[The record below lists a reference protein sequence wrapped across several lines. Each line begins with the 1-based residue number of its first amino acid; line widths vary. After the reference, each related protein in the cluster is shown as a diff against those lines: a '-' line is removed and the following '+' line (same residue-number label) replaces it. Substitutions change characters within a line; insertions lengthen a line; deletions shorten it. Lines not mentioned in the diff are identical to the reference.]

1 MVKKICHIEKS
12 ISGHAKCGYCY
23 SNIKK
28 GTSRVGTKRASQR
41 GLQWYHTTCFRQ
53 RTMEDAKRGHM
64 HFALDR
70 TSSRYH
76 KYFREEIKMYNTVR
90 WSYPLKKAIST
101 MTGKELREELKKRE
115 MQSSGNK
122 SEMQSR
128 LRNFL
133 QTSECLRY
141 QSKQNEK
148 AVFGFT
154 REFQEEYNCNIPIPL
169 QHMIRQF
176 YPTMTH

>member
-1 MVKKICHIEKS
+1 MVKKICGLEKS

-23 SNIKK
+23 QKIKL
-28 GTSRVGTKRASQR
+28 GTLRVGTPWRKRTQWHHSTCSHQR
-41 GLQWYHTTCFRQ
+41 A
-53 RTMEDAKRGHM
+53 MEDAKRGHM
-64 HFALDR
+64 HFALDK
-70 TSSRYH
+70 TSSRYLQ
-76 KYFREEIKMYNTVR
+76 YFKEEIKVYNKVR

-115 MQSSGNK
+115 MQTSGNK
-122 SEMQSR
+122 SVMQSR

-133 QTSECLRY
+133 QTPECLRY

-154 REFQEEYNCNIPIPL
+154 RKFQKEYKYNVPIPL